1 MGVPVR
7 LITRKGVPIA
17 LDAVGFTM
25 GVRKGIPAI
34 PVPVTGE
41 RFGTDMNLVSCDI
54 RIEAIL
60 RDDDC
65 SSTTSEPQAASA
77 FIDFGRVHTVN
88 SNSSEAVNELFMAG
102 DGSGGRYAAD
112 DIHGKS
118 FSLRSTHQKAS
129 TSDVITVVFDSSTG
143 SHSSTAS
150 PPTTTVGT
158 AGLSKGSQFATA
170 VHAALTAANYAPTV
184 ITAAGGTQFTDAFTI
199 SITAG
204 QLTTLAGGLNNTK
217 VVITQK
223 EKGNDGNTDTPE
235 FWTDN
240 GGSRASPTHQQFRD
254 GADHT
259 CKSAGDKMQDLI
271 ANVANSNIAGSMG
284 AVMNLGGSTDGGGL
298 DVDLN
303 VAPNA
308 AGDDYIIGLQL
319 PYNSLQQVGTAAL
332 ASSDPPNY
340 ATRNFLIVT
349 GLTNPE
355 DQNSKGNTLDASVEF
370 DQKDLKTGI
379 RGTVTDVSFKYSAGE
394 TVYSA
399 DITFQPLDMI
409 VGL

>member
-1 MGVPVR
+1 
-7 LITRKGVPIA
+7 
-17 LDAVGFTM
+17 
-25 GVRKGIPAI
+25 
-34 PVPVTGE
+34 
-41 RFGTDMNLVSCDI
+41 
-54 RIEAIL
+54 
-60 RDDDC
+60 
-65 SSTTSEPQAASA
+65 
-77 FIDFGRVHTVN
+77 
-88 SNSSEAVNELFMAG
+88 
-102 DGSGGRYAAD
+102 
-112 DIHGKS
+112 
-118 FSLRSTHQKAS
+118 
-129 TSDVITVVFDSSTG
+129 
-143 SHSSTAS
+143 
-150 PPTTTVGT
+150 
-158 AGLSKGSQFATA
+158 
-170 VHAALTAANYAPTV
+170 
-184 ITAAGGTQFTDAFTI
+184 
-199 SITAG
+199 
-204 QLTTLAGGLNNTK
+204 
-217 VVITQK
+217 
-223 EKGNDGNTDTPE
+223 
-235 FWTDN
+235 
-240 GGSRASPTHQQFRD
+240 
-254 GADHT
+254 
-259 CKSAGDKMQDLI
+259 
-271 ANVANSNIAGSMG
+271 
-284 AVMNLGGSTDGGGL
+284 MNLGGSTDGGGL